1 MNTLTVKTLTE
12 KDCPKNALVFMYESF
27 MRDTENDII
36 INHIKTYISHLQT
49 LTDIN
54 QQNTYIE
61 YLLVVMFAIRNCR
74 GGKGHRNIFI
84 QMWNTIYQYYPKQ
97 LDSFIPFIP
106 HYGSWRDI
114 VSLITMGT
122 EQSRSRL
129 YEFIIDGLRKDID
142 LLDNGKTKELSFVA
156 KWCPKEGSASDKKC
170 CAARE
175 CAKRLYPEL
184 YAENFTMALR
194 KYRHEVVRLNKAL
207 HTTEVLMCNKQFSK
221 INFNDVPKKALIK
234 YNRAFLNVSVMDE
247 NEIRHPDD
255 EDRRE
260 CCIHYEQYLSRTQSH
275 TKSTKN
281 KTESNTLLLHEI
293 IDKIQKTSNPLE
305 IAELESAWDS
315 HMLSHNYAL
324 ANGILFTTI
333 NDTYNISNTLA
344 LAISYQQMVPA
355 YNHRFITCSN
365 EPTLVDMP
373 MKCSLLEKIKH
384 MNENIKSGYGSI
396 DFEKT
401 MQLVL
406 TQARIYRL
414 LPEQLPKWCLIV
426 CAICNESLH
435 ISNLRREKIIAE
447 FAKVGIEICGK
458 PYAVPEIIVWNAH
471 NNIEQYPIVL
481 NEPNYKLINGFSQ
494 ALLHEIVYNNILKI
508 KSITPWKNLKYIIN
522 GYEYE
527 QLRTSIREQFKPIES
542 TMDDTEVISPKTCN
556 SPPPVKD
563 TTGILNY
570 LRSFF

>member
-1 MNTLTVKTLTE
+1 MVKTLTE

-27 MRDTENDII
+27 VRDTDDDVI

-49 LTDIN
+49 LTDVN
-54 QQNTYIE
+54 QQNIYIE
-61 YLLVVMFAIRNCR
+61 YLILVMFSIRNCR

-84 QMWNTIYQYYPKQ
+84 QMWNTIYQYYPEQ

-114 VSLITMGT
+114 VLLIINGT
-122 EQSRSRL
+122 EQSRCRL
-129 YEFIIDGLRKDID
+129 YEFIIEGLRKDID
-142 LLDNGKTKELSFVA
+142 LLDKEKTNELSFVA

-170 CAARE
+170 SAARE

-194 KYRHEVVRLNKAL
+194 KYRQDVSRLNKAL
-207 HTTEVLMCNKQFSK
+207 HTTEVIMCNKQFSK

-247 NEIRHPDD
+247 NETRHPDD
-255 EDRRE
+255 DDRRE
-260 CCIHYEQYLSRTQSH
+260 CRIHYEQYLCNKN

-281 KTESNTLLLHEI
+281 KTEFDTLLLNEI
-293 IDKIQKTSNPLE
+293 IDKIQKTSNHAE
-305 IAELESAWDS
+305 ITELESTWNS

-324 ANGILFTTI
+324 ANGILFTTM
-333 NDTYNISNTLA
+333 NDTYNISTTLA
-344 LAISYQQMVPA
+344 LAISSQQMIPA

-365 EPTLVDMP
+365 EPVLVEIP
-373 MKCSLLEKIKH
+373 MNCSLLEQIKH

-401 MQLVL
+401 MQLIL

-414 LPEQLPKWCLIV
+414 SPEQLPKWCLIV
-426 CAICNESLH
+426 GVICNESFH
-435 ISNLRREKIIAE
+435 ISSIHREKIIAE

-458 PYAVPEIIVWNAH
+458 PYTIPEIIVWNVY
-471 NNIEQYPIVL
+471 NNTEQYPIVL

-494 ALLHEIVYNNILKI
+494 ALLNEIAYNNILKI
-508 KSITPWKNLKYIIN
+508 KSITPWKNLKYILN

-542 TMDDTEVISPKTCN
+542 TMDDTEVISPKTCS

-563 TTGILNY
+563 TNGIINY